1 MKKQRATENRNEKSL
16 MLDEW
21 SSIEI
26 VQFMNQE
33 DEGIAKAVKEA
44 LPTIALAVDGIV
56 ERWKQGGRIFVIGAG
71 TSGRLGVVDAV
82 ELVPTFS
89 IEQDR
94 WTGILAGGYEA
105 MWTSLEETEDDE
117 QLIQLTLENYEFSAR
132 DILIGV
138 TASGSTPFVLAAIH
152 YGNERNGLT
161 IGISNNEN
169 TMLSSIC
176 DFGIEAITGP
186 EVIRGSTRLKAGTAQ
201 KMVLNMLSTASMVRL
216 GKVYRNDMVDMK
228 LINKKLVY
236 RAVQTLMN
244 ATDISEEEAARILK
258 ENDEDLKVSIFR
270 VLTAGTKEEARH
282 YLCEADGHIKQA
294 IQLYFQKN

>member
-1 MKKQRATENRNEKSL
+1 MKNHRTTEKRNEKSL

-82 ELVPTFS
+82 ELGPTFS
-89 IEQDR
+89 IEHDR

-117 QLIQLTLENYEFSAR
+117 QLIQTTLETYEFSAR
-132 DILIGV
+132 DVLIGV

-152 YGNERNGLT
+152 FGKERNGLT

-169 TMLSSIC
+169 TILSSIC
-176 DFGIEAITGP
+176 DYGIEAITGP

-216 GKVYRNDMVDMK
+216 GKVYRNEMVDMK
-228 LINKKLVY
+228 LINNKLVY

-244 ATDISEEEAARILK
+244 ATDISEAEATRILK
-258 ENDEDLKVSIFR
+258 ENNDDLKVSIFR
-270 VLTAGTKEEARH
+270 VLAGGTKEEALH
-282 YLCEADGHIKQA
+282 YLREADGHIKQA
-294 IQLYFQKN
+294 MQQYFQKD

>member
-1 MKKQRATENRNEKSL
+1 MKNHRTTENRNEKSL

-33 DEGIAKAVKEA
+33 DEGIANAVKAA

-56 ERWKQGGRIFVIGAG
+56 DRWKKGGRIFVIGAG
-71 TSGRLGVVDAV
+71 TSGRLGIVDAV
-82 ELVPTFS
+82 ELGPTFS

-94 WTGILAGGYEA
+94 WTGILAGGYDA

-117 QLIQLTLENYEFSAR
+117 QIIQSTLENYDFSAK
-132 DILIGV
+132 DVLIGV
-138 TASGSTPFVLAAIH
+138 TASGTTPFVLAAIH
-152 YGNERNGLT
+152 YGNEKNGLT
-161 IGISNNEN
+161 IGISNNEQ
-169 TMLSSIC
+169 TLLSSIC
-176 DFGIEAITGP
+176 DYGIEALTGP

-216 GKVYRNDMVDMK
+216 GKVYRNEMVDMK
-228 LINKKLVY
+228 LINNKLVH

-244 ATDISEEEAARILK
+244 ATDISEAEAERILK
-258 ENDEDLKVSIFR
+258 ENDGNLKISIFR
-270 VLTAGTKEEARH
+270 VITGVTKEDSLH
-282 YLCEADGHIKQA
+282 YLRESNGHIKQA
-294 IQLYFQKN
+294 IQLYFQKK